1 MHIPVMMLLPSSQ
14 SYTWDRPSKAT
25 AKLSHRGGTRKSVK
39 LAHELARRSEE
50 KVGKKATRSGQSAII
65 SSPFPR
71 AGCPRAGV
79 NFAPPRL
86 TKSESWK
93 LQLPLE
99 CYFVFAGWQ

>member
-50 KVGKKATRSGQSAII
+50 KSWQKSYEKWAECNHLIA
-65 SSPFPR
+65 FPAR
-71 AGCPRAGV
+71 RMSRAGV
-79 NFAPPRL
+79 NFDPPD
-86 TKSESWK
+86 
-93 LQLPLE
+93 
-99 CYFVFAGWQ
+99 